1 MPATDFFEW
10 MAFYELEAEDDQAA
24 VDKAVEKAR
33 ADATAAA
40 EKAKQG

>member
-10 MAFYELEAEDDQAA
+10 MVFYELEAEDDQAA
-24 VDKAVEKAR
+24 VDKAVDKAKT
-33 ADATAAA
+33 DAKAEA